1 MQFDEFKLLVKN
13 LNRGGLDQQKRA
25 TLTDA
30 LFRLT
35 VETRLLAEIM
45 DIQDELK
52 TIHEVFLKQR
62 HALKKFV
69 QLLSND
75 QHQSGADDESDILET
90 PGSSHYASSFVEDT
104 DPFES
109 PDLYRER
116 KPLQSA
122 FFKEGRTRARRTVQF
137 ADERVPYQRSKS
149 GMSAARNLEQ
159 VENNI
164 ATIKEMTTY
173 AEKVRVE
180 VIQVLISLITEASN
194 QARRSTGFSVI
205 GRNKPMP
212 GKQGSPAKGRTIHS
226 VRAR

>member
-1 MQFDEFKLLVKN
+1 MQFEDFKSLVKN
-13 LNRGGLDQQKRA
+13 LNRGGVNQQHRA

-52 TIHEVFLKQR
+52 TIHEVFLKQKNV
-62 HALKKFV
+62 LKKFS
-69 QLLSND
+69 QLFSND
-75 QHQSGADDESDILET
+75 RYQAGADDESDIVET
-90 PGSSHYASSFVEDT
+90 PESSQHASSFFEDT

-109 PDLYRER
+109 PDPYRER
-116 KPLQSA
+116 RPLQSA
-122 FFKEGRTRARRTVQF
+122 LHKEGRTRARRTVQF

-149 GMSAARNLEQ
+149 WIMAAKNLEL

-164 ATIKEMTTY
+164 AKVKEMTTY

-180 VIQVLISLITEASN
+180 VCRL
-194 QARRSTGFSVI
+194 
-205 GRNKPMP
+205 PP
-212 GKQGSPAKGRTIHS
+212 IH
-226 VRAR
+226 RGAL

>member
-1 MQFDEFKLLVKN
+1 LQFEDFKSLVKN
-13 LNRGGLDQQKRA
+13 LNRGGLNQQHRA

-52 TIHEVFLKQR
+52 TIHEVFVKQKNV
-62 HALKKFV
+62 LKKFS
-69 QLLSND
+69 QLFSND
-75 QHQSGADDESDILET
+75 RHQAGAGADDESDIVET
-90 PGSSHYASSFVEDT
+90 PESSQHASSFFEDT

-109 PDLYRER
+109 PDPYRER
-116 KPLQSA
+116 RPLQSA
-122 FFKEGRTRARRTVQF
+122 LHKEGRTRARRTVQF

-149 GMSAARNLEQ
+149 WTMAAKNLEL

-164 ATIKEMTTY
+164 AKVKEMTTY

-180 VIQVLISLITEASN
+180 VCCLPPIH
-194 QARRSTGFSVI
+194 RR
-205 GRNKPMP
+205 
-212 GKQGSPAKGRTIHS
+212 AL
-226 VRAR
+226 